1 MVGQEIQAQVGSV
14 SSKHLGGFSTSLRN
28 GFTSQRRKPPCL
40 QHPELTPI
48 FGTSHPDFKP
58 QIRPTSRSHDIF
70 HTQRKLDPMSLY
82 ICAKCV
88 KRQHTYIQPG
98 LQLRSYHH
106 AQHVKAC
113 RRQHSLRYPL
123 LRYPLLRYPLATL
136 LGHNQP
142 TRYRHTVMQFGLH
155 YPMQLHPTL
164 GKATHFYKSCLKCK
178 SAAFENLMTNT
189 FESHRT

>member
-1 MVGQEIQAQVGSV
+1 
-14 SSKHLGGFSTSLRN
+14 
-28 GFTSQRRKPPCL
+28 
-40 QHPELTPI
+40 
-48 FGTSHPDFKP
+48 
-58 QIRPTSRSHDIF
+58 
-70 HTQRKLDPMSLY
+70 MSLY

-113 RRQHSLRYPL
+113 RRQHFAIHSRRNCYNNDSPPK
-123 LRYPLLRYPLATL
+123 RGHNQPTGPQPTYWATTNL

-155 YPMQLHPTL
+155 YPIQLHPTL
-164 GKATHFYKSCLKCK
+164 GKATHFYKSCLKRK

-189 FESHRT
+189 FESHQT